1 MGMQFDT
8 EKKLEDAYLM
18 HTYGR
23 SQRLFVRGEGA
34 CLYDEDGTEY
44 LDFLAGIA
52 VCPLGHAD
60 PAVTAAVQEQAGKL
74 LTTSNYFYSEN
85 RGEVAAELARLAG
98 EEYGWKMFFGNSGA
112 EANECAMK
120 VARRWAVENKGPEC
134 QTIVVLQGGFHGRT
148 METLAATAQDWL
160 QDPFQPLPGG
170 FRSVPRNDCAALDA
184 AMDDT
189 VCAVM
194 MEPIQGESGVWVLT
208 DDYLRHVREVADK
221 YGCLVIFDEVQT
233 GLYRCGKPF
242 CFQTVQGCVPDIF
255 TLAKGIASGVPCG
268 ACVARGAAAEVLK
281 PGMQGS
287 TFGGAQL
294 AMAAARATLGQ
305 LAARE
310 LDENA
315 AEVGAYLQRRL
326 AEVPYVTEVRGKG
339 LMVGATVEGRDA
351 HDVVNALL
359 EDAHIVANACNAS
372 VLRFLPSLIIGHAEV
387 DRLVEAL
394 KALA

>member
-1 MGMQFDT
+1 
-8 EKKLEDAYLM
+8 
-18 HTYGR
+18 
-23 SQRLFVRGEGA
+23 
-34 CLYDEDGTEY
+34 
-44 LDFLAGIA
+44 
-52 VCPLGHAD
+52 
-60 PAVTAAVQEQAGKL
+60 
-74 LTTSNYFYSEN
+74 
-85 RGEVAAELARLAG
+85 
-98 EEYGWKMFFGNSGA
+98 
-112 EANECAMK
+112 
-120 VARRWAVENKGPEC
+120 
-134 QTIVVLQGGFHGRT
+134 
-148 METLAATAQDWL
+148 
-160 QDPFQPLPGG
+160 
-170 FRSVPRNDCAALDA
+170 
-184 AMDDT
+184 
-189 VCAVM
+189 M

-305 LAARE
+305 LAARK